1 VQADAITT
9 IIKAWVESR
18 IAVIRVI
25 VIIRI
30 PSGRALVIIGG
41 GWRTPVLYFHDTQ
54 TDLVFETR

>member
-1 VQADAITT
+1 VLADAITT

-25 VIIRI
+25 VFIRI

-41 GWRTPVLYFHDTQ
+41 GGVP
-54 TDLVFETR
+54 